1 MIISGGATITGSV
14 TINTNY
20 VPNAPTIG
28 IAIPLSSVSASVQFT
43 QSTST
48 GGLAITSYT
57 AVSSPGN
64 ISATVT
70 APSTSTGTI
79 IIAGLS
85 TGTAYTFSIF
95 ATNAA
100 GNGPNSQPSNLITTL
115 QANSSTT
122 YPFPGTYSW
131 IAPPNVN
138 AVSIIAIGAGGG
150 GAGTSSF
157 GNPGGASYFIG
168 TSTIFAGG
176 GCGGTSS
183 TQSLSTGT
191 GTSGMVWYSGGLG
204 GGATGTTGTSLAG
217 GGGGAGGYSATGS
230 SGTTSTLVTCAVPG
244 SGAGGGGGAKLGIP
258 RTGAGGGGVGIYGR
272 GCTGQA
278 GPSFNTYGQGGAGG
292 SRGVAGCN
300 GTTSGGQGGLFGGG
314 GGSAS
319 SFGGAG
325 GTLAY
330 LNNYPVIPGNG
341 YTVVVGAGG
350 AAGTGTVAGG
360 QGGSGVVRIVWP
372 GQSRLFPTSCV
383 SASCIA
389 CTPLFA
395 PSTATVLAVTL
406 TNYSSVIVTY
416 STATAGV
423 FYTVTSYTAVVTP
436 GGNAASVV
444 ANASASTG
452 TIVINNLRPNT
463 TYTVTVYASSFGG
476 NGLPSAASIP
486 FTTVN
491 VPSTP
496 VIGVATATG
505 GTTAIVGYTA
515 STSSGGAPITGYNI
529 GSNPGGAVGRIN
541 TCGSGII
548 SVTGL
553 SANTVYNFYAYATN
567 VMGNSAISANS
578 NNTSTWTVPFTP
590 TIFVSTVTNAISATV
605 VVRPGAYNGGGGPI
619 TYTVLTNPGAGQGT
633 LTYCGICAVPITVT
647 GLAAASTYS
656 FYAYATNSVGN
667 SGLSPFLSTVTTFST
682 ATPPIITV
690 ATATGISSALVGYIA
705 STATGGPITSYNVIT
720 SPSGGFGYLNTSTSG
735 VISVSNLIPGTS
747 YQFAVYA
754 TNQYGASSTSS
765 WSNSVTTFGRPLAP
779 IITAVTA
786 TGATTALVGY
796 TAPANSG
803 SVIISYT
810 ALSVPAGGVG
820 TINTCGS
827 GVITVTGLPLF
838 SPSYQFYVYATNAA
852 GNGSTSSVSTTVSMI
867 TTATRPVIVSA
878 APLSANSAIVTFN
891 ASTATGSTIT
901 QYTAVGLPVIANA
914 GALIGAGS
922 ITPCSNASQ
931 QSIVVSGLTA
941 NSTYTFYVYAS
952 NLYGNSTTSTFSTP
966 VQTYGGPAAPIIG
979 SAVGGPAGTAVVTF
993 SPPPRT
999 NGYPITGYTAVTS
1012 PAGGYGVASGCA
1024 GTINVVGLTPGVPYS
1039 FAVYATNQAGVSTTS
1054 NYSNTVTLF
1063 GAPTPPVVSVA
1074 TATGASTAVVG
1085 YFASTAS
1092 GFTITSYTAVSIP
1105 PAGVG
1110 TVLTSTSGVITV
1122 NGLYPNNI
1130 YSFYVY
1136 ATNIYGTGTS
1146 VAVSNTVTTFGVPG
1160 RPTIAAVTAT
1170 YGNTQ
1175 ALVGYIAPINNNG
1188 YPITSYTAY
1197 STPGGGIGTIN
1208 TCGSGVITVSGLQ
1221 PNTPYSFSVYATNA
1235 VGNSTTSSPS
1245 TTVTTFGVPSAPILT
1260 IATAT
1265 GASTA
1270 NVGYIASTATGFTI
1284 SYYTALS
1291 IPAGGAGILATT
1303 GSGVISVSGLNPDTA
1318 YRFYVYASNVY
1329 GSGTT
1334 SSYSNTVTTFGV
1346 PNSPT
1351 IGVAVASTSS
1361 TTAFVSYIPPGANNG
1376 FTITSYTALSNPSG
1390 GYGIVYTC
1398 GPSTIPVSGLQP
1410 NATYTF
1416 SVFAT
1421 NAIGNSTSSSQS
1433 NQVLTFGTP
1442 TQAIIGI
1449 ATATGPTTAI
1459 VGYAASTAT
1468 GFSISEYVALS
1479 NPVGGIGTVFT
1490 STGGTINVSG
1500 LNPGVNYNF
1509 TVYAINVFGNG
1520 STSSYSN
1527 TVTTYTVPYA
1537 PVIIAATA
1545 TGYTSATIVYAVTTN
1560 TNPNFPVLSYSAIS
1574 NPGGL
1579 VGTVNTSSGGTIVVT
1594 GLSSS
1599 TSYRFQVYATNALGT
1614 GTTTTSSNTITTY
1627 GSILFTTASSYSW
1640 VVPWG
1645 VSSVS
1650 VLAIGGGGG
1659 GSGTAIGTTGS
1670 NSWFITGTVLLAQGG
1685 GGGGWGASPS
1695 IGGFGGT
1702 ASGAYCAGYPGGVGG
1717 YGQVG
1722 SNLAGGGGG
1731 AGGYTAAGGAG
1742 STGTTGTSVV
1752 AGSST
1757 GYGGGGGGVRTTNF
1771 PRGGGGGGVGIYGTS
1786 TYNFLVAGGVTTA
1799 SNGGGGAGGA
1809 GGQQGLCAI
1818 CGNIGYGGIYGGGG
1832 GGTFTAT
1839 FAGGA
1844 GGGGGA
1850 LAYINNWA
1858 VIQQNTYF
1866 LNVGNGGAGG
1876 GTGVFGGGPGSTG
1889 TIRIV
1894 WPGNVRQF
1902 PGTCVGY
1909 P

>member
-1 MIISGGATITGSV
+1 MIISGGATITGAV

-20 VPNAPTIG
+20 VPNAPTVG
-28 IAIPLSSVSASVQFT
+28 IAIPLSAVSASVQFIG
-43 QSTST
+43 STST

-57 AVSSPGN
+57 AISSPGN
-64 ISATVT
+64 ISATIT
-70 APSTSTGTI
+70 APANTSTGTI
-79 IIAGLS
+79 IIGGLS
-85 TGTAYTFSIF
+85 TGTAYTFSIY

-100 GNGPNSQPSNLITTL
+100 GNSPTSSPSNLVSTL
-115 QANSSTT
+115 NANSSTT
-122 YPFPGTYSW
+122 YPIAGSYSW
-131 IAPPNVN
+131 IAPAGVN
-138 AVSIIAIGAGGG
+138 AISILAIGAGGG

-157 GNPGGASYFIG
+157 GSPGGASYFIG

-183 TQSLSTGT
+183 TQALSTGT

-204 GGATGTTGTSLAG
+204 GGVTGTTGTSLAG

-230 SGTTSTLVTCAVPG
+230 SGTTSTLVICAAPG

-258 RTGAGGGGVGIYGR
+258 RTGGGGGGVSIYGR

-278 GPSFNTYGQGGAGG
+278 GPSFNTYGQGGGGG
-292 SRGVAGCN
+292 SRGINGCN
-300 GTTSGGQGGLFGGG
+300 GTTSGGQGGYFGGG
-314 GGSAS
+314 GGSAA
-319 SFGGAG
+319 SFGGGG

-330 LNNYPVIPGNG
+330 LNNYQVIPGNS

-350 AAGTGTVAGG
+350 AAGTGTVSGGAGG
-360 QGGSGVVRIVWP
+360 GGVVRIVWP
-372 GQSRLFPTSCV
+372 GQSRLFPTTCV

-389 CTPLFA
+389 CTPIFA
-395 PSTATVLAVTL
+395 PSTASIISTTL
-406 TNYSSVIVTY
+406 TNFNSVVVTY
-416 STATAGV
+416 NTATSAGV
-423 FYTVTSYTAVVTP
+423 FYTITSYTAVVNP
-436 GGNAASVV
+436 GGYAGSAV
-444 ANASASTG
+444 ANASTSTG
-452 TIVINNLRPNT
+452 TIIINNLRPNT
-463 TYTVTVYASSFGG
+463 TYTATIYANAIGGQSFPSV
-476 NGLPSAASIP
+476 PSAP
-486 FTTVN
+486 FTTAN
-491 VPSTP
+491 VPSAP
-496 VIGVATATG
+496 IIGIATATG
-505 GTTAIVGYTA
+505 GATALVGYTA
-515 STSSGGAPITGYNI
+515 STSTGGAPITSYVV
-529 GSNPGGAVGRIN
+529 GSNPGGAVGRLN
-541 TCGSGII
+541 TCGSGVI

-553 SANTVYNFYAYATN
+553 SSNSIYNFYVYAVN
-567 VMGNSAISANS
+567 ALGSGANSANS
-578 NNTSTWTVPFTP
+578 NNTSTWTVPYTP
-590 TIFVSTVTNAISATV
+590 TILVSTVTSAISATV
-605 VVRPGAYNGGGGPI
+605 IVRPGAYNGGGGPI
-619 TYTVLTNPGAGQGT
+619 TYTVLTNPGGGQGT
-633 LTYCGICAVPITVT
+633 LVSCSGCGVIVPVT
-647 GLAAASTYS
+647 GLTPANTYT
-656 FYAYATNSVGN
+656 FYAYASNSIGN
-667 SGLSPFLSTVTTFST
+667 SGLSGFFNTVTTFST
-682 ATPPIITV
+682 ATAPVITV
-690 ATATGISSALVGYIA
+690 ATATSINTALVGYFA
-705 STATGGPITSYNVIT
+705 STQTGGPITSYTVIT
-720 SPSGGFGYLNTSTSG
+720 SPTGGFGFINTNTSG
-735 VISVSNLIPGTS
+735 VIQVTNLNPATT

-754 TNQYGASSTSS
+754 TNQYGVSSTSS
-765 WSNSVTTFGRPLAP
+765 WSNPVITFGRPLAP
-779 IITAVTA
+779 TITAVTA

-803 SVIISYT
+803 SVITQYVAQTI
-810 ALSVPAGGVG
+810 PAGGYG
-820 TINTCGS
+820 TVFTCAS
-827 GVITVTGLPLF
+827 GVIPVSGIPLLN
-838 SPSYQFYVYATNAA
+838 PSYQFYVYAVNAA
-852 GNGSTSSVSTTVSMI
+852 GTGTTSSLSASIAMV

-878 APLSANSAIVTFN
+878 SPLSSVSALVTFN
-891 ASTATGSTIT
+891 ASTATGATIT
-901 QYTAVGLPVIANA
+901 QYTAVGLPAQTGTV
-914 GALIGAGS
+914 GAGS
-922 ITPCSNASQ
+922 ITPCANASQ
-931 QSIVVSGLTA
+931 QSIVVSGLSA

-952 NLYGNSTTSTFSTP
+952 NLYGNSTTSSFSTP
-966 VQTYGGPAAPIIG
+966 VVTYGPPTAPIIG
-979 SAVGGPAGTAVVTF
+979 AATGGPAGTASVTF
-993 SPPPRT
+993 SPPPRN

-1012 PAGGYGVASGCA
+1012 PAGGYGVAGGCA
-1024 GTINVVGLTPGVPYS
+1024 GTINVVGLTPGVPYN
-1039 FAVYATNQAGVSTTS
+1039 FAVYATNQVGNSTTS

-1146 VAVSNTVTTFGVPG
+1146 VVVSNTVTTFGVPG

-1175 ALVGYIAPINNNG
+1175 ALVGYIAPVNSNG

-1197 STPGGGIGTIN
+1197 SSPGGGIGTIN
-1208 TCGSGVITVSGLQ
+1208 TCGSGVITVTGLQ
-1221 PNTPYSFSVYATNA
+1221 PNTPYTFSVYATNA
-1235 VGNSTTSSPS
+1235 IGNSTTSSPS
-1245 TTVTTFGVPSAPILT
+1245 TTVTTFGVPSAPIVT
-1260 IATAT
+1260 VATAT

-1329 GSGTT
+1329 GNSTT

-1351 IGVAVASTSS
+1351 IGVAVVSTSS

-1376 FTITSYTALSNPSG
+1376 FTITSYTALSNPPG

-1442 TQAIIGI
+1442 TQTIIGI

-1468 GFSISEYVALS
+1468 GFTISEYVALS
-1479 NPVGGIGTVFT
+1479 IPAGGIGTVFT

-1509 TVYAINVFGNG
+1509 NVYAINVFGNG
-1520 STSSYSN
+1520 TTSSYSN

-1545 TGYTSATIVYAVTTN
+1545 TGYTSATITYGVTTN
-1560 TNPNFPVLSYSAIS
+1560 TNPNLPVLAYTAIS
-1574 NPGGL
+1574 NPGSFT
-1579 VGTVNTSSGGTIVVT
+1579 GTIFTSSGGTIVVN

-1599 TSYRFQVYATNALGT
+1599 TSYTFRVYATNALGT
-1614 GTTTTSSNTITTY
+1614 GTISTSSNTVTTY

-1645 VSSVS
+1645 VNSVS
-1650 VLAIGGGGG
+1650 VLAVGGGGG
-1659 GSGTAIGTTGS
+1659 GAGTAVGTTGS
-1670 NSWFITGTVLLAQGG
+1670 NSWFITGTVLLAGG
-1685 GGGGWGASPS
+1685 GGGGGYGASPAL
-1695 IGGFGGT
+1695 GGFAGT
-1702 ASGAYCAGYPGGVGG
+1702 ASGAYCGGYAGGIGG
-1717 YGQVG
+1717 YGQIG

-1731 AGGYTAAGGAG
+1731 AGGYTAPGGAG

-1757 GYGGGGGGVRTTNF
+1757 GYGGGGGGVRVTNF
-1771 PRGGGGGGVGIYGTS
+1771 PRGGGGGGVGVYGIGGYSAT
-1786 TYNFLVAGGVTTA
+1786 VAGGVTTA
-1799 SNGGGGAGGA
+1799 SNGGGGSGGA
-1809 GGQQGLCAI
+1809 GGLAGLCAI
-1818 CGNIGYGGIYGGGG
+1818 CAQIGYGGIVGGGG

-1866 LNVGNGGAGG
+1866 VNVGNGGAGG

-1889 TIRIV
+1889 TVRII
-1894 WPGNVRQF
+1894 WPGNLRQF
-1902 PGTCVGY
+1902 PNTCAGF